1 VLVLARHAL
10 GPEAPESSVPSALAP
25 EKHVLED
32 LALGGFAVQ
41 ALAPEQVARERR
53 VLERTVPEQYE

>member
-1 VLVLARHAL
+1 
-10 GPEAPESSVPSALAP
+10 
-25 EKHVLED
+25 VLED